1 MKHKFFSFALMALAM
16 SFTFSA
22 CGDDAKDE
30 KNDDDSGVVVPDGN
44 DEKDDESGKK
54 DDETDVNVA
63 DISSKEQKEVL
74 EQTAM
79 NLLDK
84 INANDFKQLTDVVE
98 YYKENIAYKRHYSYS
113 SYSYEYT
120 GVDTEAIED
129 WFETAVKACEG
140 DMSNNVQKNLYIAA
154 NFKGRFVAGKTAWEY
169 KGASDGLEFQFTDQ
183 NGKTCTLKIVASD
196 IYKKVHF
203 SGLDEKKWQW
213 DGNREVQRRYEN
225 SFGVPETVNVTFTQG
240 SSTLVSAKVTT
251 SLTISGT
258 DVDLGKD
265 SYEVTANVDVLG
277 YKFVIEKVQYTQGQK
292 AYVSMKVLK
301 NSETLITLKAEANGK
316 VQMAGDNVELR
327 ESGRVAINIDVLGK
341 VQAIGE
347 IKDLDKEINFC
358 DAAKDAETEN
368 EIQTAV
374 SNANDLLNVG
384 LYYDGKS
391 KRQAF
396 VKWNYTSYRSRYGYE
411 YYELEPAIYFN
422 DDTSYSFGDYFDK
435 TYFKKVI
442 DKFNYLIS
450 DFEDLV
456 D

>member
-1 MKHKFFSFALMALAM
+1 
-16 SFTFSA
+16 
-22 CGDDAKDE
+22 
-30 KNDDDSGVVVPDGN
+30 
-44 DEKDDESGKK
+44 
-54 DDETDVNVA
+54 
-63 DISSKEQKEVL
+63 
-74 EQTAM
+74 
-79 NLLDK
+79 
-84 INANDFKQLTDVVE
+84 
-98 YYKENIAYKRHYSYS
+98 
-113 SYSYEYT
+113 
-120 GVDTEAIED
+120 
-129 WFETAVKACEG
+129 
-140 DMSNNVQKNLYIAA
+140 
-154 NFKGRFVAGKTAWEY
+154 
-169 KGASDGLEFQFTDQ
+169 
-183 NGKTCTLKIVASD
+183 
-196 IYKKVHF
+196 
-203 SGLDEKKWQW
+203 
-213 DGNREVQRRYEN
+213 
-225 SFGVPETVNVTFTQG
+225 
-240 SSTLVSAKVTT
+240 
-251 SLTISGT
+251 
-258 DVDLGKD
+258 
-265 SYEVTANVDVLG
+265 
-277 YKFVIEKVQYTQGQK
+277 
-292 AYVSMKVLK
+292 MKVLK

-358 DAAKDAETEN
+358 NAAKDAETEK